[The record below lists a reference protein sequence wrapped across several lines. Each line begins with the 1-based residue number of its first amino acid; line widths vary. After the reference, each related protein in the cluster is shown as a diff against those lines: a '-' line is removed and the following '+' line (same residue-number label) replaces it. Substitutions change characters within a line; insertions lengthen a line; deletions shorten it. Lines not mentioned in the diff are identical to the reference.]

1 MAKQHAAMIAAIT
14 RLNPYGMIEDG
25 YSLLKEGD
33 LVVRLNR
40 DPSSQFI
47 RYFNHQD
54 KSFSHSGI
62 VLYEHGYPFVYHIIN
77 GDENPDQKLRRDSL
91 KQFCNPRRN
100 VSFGIYRY
108 NLSTKETCKL
118 KNIIHEW
125 YAKGLRF
132 DSVFSLQSDD
142 QMYCSEMVCKAV
154 TGASDKR
161 IEIRPIRLS
170 MVEASF
176 LSAYTRLPISYTN
189 NLSIIPLDALYI
201 NPYCQLIKKYTY

>member
-1 MAKQHAAMIAAIT
+1 
-14 RLNPYGMIEDG
+14 
-25 YSLLKEGD
+25 
-33 LVVRLNR
+33 
-40 DPSSQFI
+40 
-47 RYFNHQD
+47 
-54 KSFSHSGI
+54 
-62 VLYEHGYPFVYHIIN
+62 
-77 GDENPDQKLRRDSL
+77 
-91 KQFCNPRRN
+91 
-100 VSFGIYRY
+100 
-108 NLSTKETCKL
+108 L